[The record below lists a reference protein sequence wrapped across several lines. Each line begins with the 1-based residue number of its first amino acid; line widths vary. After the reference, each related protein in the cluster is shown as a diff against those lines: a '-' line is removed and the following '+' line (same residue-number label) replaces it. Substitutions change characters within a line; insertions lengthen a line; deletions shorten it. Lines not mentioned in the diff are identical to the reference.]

1 VTITAR
7 DKTRH
12 LTAMLDI
19 ASKFPRLLA
28 DGSPADESHAVSWLL
43 NERQLLEQLAQSQ
56 SMSAA
61 DVADAAGVDK

>member
-7 DKTRH
+7 DKPRH

-28 DGSPADESHAVSWLL
+28 DGSPADECHAVSWLL

>member
-1 VTITAR
+1 
-7 DKTRH
+7 
-12 LTAMLDI
+12 
-19 ASKFPRLLA
+19 
-28 DGSPADESHAVSWLL
+28 L

>member
-1 VTITAR
+1 MRLRHLLWRSVPCDCPPCPVTITAR

-19 ASKFPRLLA
+19 A
-28 DGSPADESHAVSWLL
+28 
-43 NERQLLEQLAQSQ
+43 QLAQSQ